1 LERRHLHRAILK
13 GEKPANL
20 PVQLSTKTDFVIN
33 LKTAKVLGATFPLS
47 LLGRADWPTF
57 IEWSGPNVSLALSEW
72 PAWPAKP
79 IDVAKPATRQM
90 SA

>member
-1 LERRHLHRAILK
+1 MFISTDYLGIEVDDALAIA
-13 GEKPANL
+13 EQVWPA
-20 PVQLSTKTDFVIN
+20 
-33 LKTAKVLGATFPLS
+33 
-47 LLGRADWPTF
+47 F